1 MSYGPAKP
9 RDKSCICSKRQM
21 EDSVGKHHVPTGHPS
36 VSFHERG
43 ATMKAGVLLIS
54 VLVSVTIL
62 QLLCNNDSNS
72 EQG

>member
-1 MSYGPAKP
+1 
-9 RDKSCICSKRQM
+9 M

-36 VSFHERG
+36 VSFHGRG
-43 ATMKAGVLLIS
+43 ATMKAGVLLIG

-62 QLLCNNDSNS
+62 ELLCNNDSNS